1 MPPDDA
7 VMEGI
12 PIRKQNILKAVS
24 SPWMIIVF
32 LLIGWG
38 PLLVCDMVRLAH
50 PDFDAIHFATE
61 WIGMALVCSFLA
73 VIFAVVHAIRFVIR
87 MMGSNDGGGLNL

>member
-7 VMEGI
+7 VMDGT
-12 PIRKQNILKAVS
+12 PMRKPNVLKVVS
-24 SPWMIIVF
+24 SPWMIIVL

-38 PLLVCDMVRLAH
+38 PLLVCDIVRLAH

-73 VIFAVVHAIRFVIR
+73 VIFAVIHAIRFIVR
-87 MMGSNDGGGLNL
+87 MLG